1 MSEPSSST
9 ESGTHPTDQTQT
21 IQPNPD
27 STSSTSSEAS
37 PPEKPSL
44 LTEPEPKAE
53 APAGAPEKYT
63 DFTLPDGVKLADESL
78 TKAQELFKGL
88 NLPQAG
94 AQSLVDFY
102 VSEMQRVAEA
112 PGKAFEE
119 LTNTWI
125 TNAKAD
131 PEIGNKLP
139 VVKANIGK
147 AYDVLINAVPEKA
160 AETRTLIND
169 FKSAMDITGVGNHP
183 AFIKVLNRLAERIIE
198 PGHVSGAGP
207 SAHGQSPG
215 GSAPRPS
222 VAQSMYPNNPA

>member
-1 MSEPSSST
+1 MSEPSSLTASET
-9 ESGTHPTDQTQT
+9 LPIETTP
-21 IQPNPD
+21 IQSAPD
-27 STSSTSSEAS
+27 SIISTTSETPPAST
-37 PPEKPSL
+37 PSL
-44 LTEPEPKAE
+44 LTEPEPKPE
-53 APAGAPEKYT
+53 APVGAPEKYA

-78 TKAQELFKGL
+78 SKAQELFKGL
-88 NLPQAG
+88 NLPQVG

-119 LTNTWI
+119 MTSNWI
-125 TNAKAD
+125 ASAKAD

-139 VVKANIGK
+139 TVKTNIGK
-147 AYDVLINAVPEKA
+147 AYDVLINAIPEKA

-198 PGHVSGAGP
+198 PGHVVGGGP
-207 SAHGQSPG
+207 STHGQSTNG
-215 GSAPRPS
+215 TAQRPS